1 MAKPRLAIVILHYG
15 EQDHTLQCLRSVADA
30 ATAAQDVCLTTTY
43 IVDNHAA
50 IEPLLWPREESKQP
64 KIIRSSSNLGFA
76 AGMNLG
82 IHAAVQEPCDY
93 LWLLNNDTVVDRASI
108 KNLVGHAESHPEQ
121 KWIGC
126 TMVDPATQRIATI
139 GGYHYSA
146 LLSAA
151 WPIKNSAENP
161 DYIDGAAMLLCAK
174 TARAMGG
181 LPVNNF
187 MYFEELHLARAL
199 QREGL
204 SWGVCEAARV
214 SHLGSVSTAT
224 LPLNK
229 KTYHLTTAALR
240 YTSQHAR
247 VFLLTVWCAR
257 LVKAVLDSAVAVNLG
272 GLTGFTRA
280 SLEHFFRRGDE
291 EITG

>member
-15 EQDHTLQCLRSVADA
+15 EQDHTLQCLRSVAEA
-30 ATAAQDVCLTTTY
+30 ATAALDVCSTATY

-50 IEPLLWPREESKQP
+50 TEPFQWSSEGPEHPE
-64 KIIRSSSNLGFA
+64 IIRSNSNLGFA
-76 AGMNLG
+76 SGMNLG

-108 KNLVGHAESHPEQ
+108 KNLVEHAVSHPEQ

-126 TMVDPATQRIATI
+126 TMVDRATQRIATI
-139 GGYHYSA
+139 GGYRYSA

-151 WPIKNSAENP
+151 WPITNSAENP

-174 TARAMGG
+174 TARALGG

-187 MYFEELHLARAL
+187 LYFEELHLARAL
-199 QREGL
+199 QQEGL
-204 SWGVCEAARV
+204 AWGVCEAARV
-214 SHLGSVSTAT
+214 SHLGGVSTAT

-257 LVKAVLDSAVAVNLG
+257 LVKATLDSAAALNLG
-272 GLTGFTRA
+272 GLKGFTRA
-280 SLEHFFRRGDE
+280 SLDHFFRQGSK

>member
-1 MAKPRLAIVILHYG
+1 MAKPRLAVVILHYG
-15 EQDHTLQCLRSVADA
+15 EQDHTLQCLRSVAEA
-30 ATAAQDVCLTTTY
+30 ATAAKDTCLTATY
-43 IVDNHAA
+43 IVDNDAA
-50 IEPLLWPREESKQP
+50 KEPLLWPGEESKQP

-76 AGMNLG
+76 SGMNLG
-82 IHAAVQEPCDY
+82 IHAAAQDPCDY

-108 KNLVGHAESHPEQ
+108 KNLAEHAESHPEQ

-126 TMVDPATQRIATI
+126 TIVDSATEHVVTV
-139 GGYHYSA
+139 GGYRYSA

-151 WPIKNSAENP
+151 WPIKNSGVTP

-174 TARAMGG
+174 TARALGG

-199 QREGL
+199 QREGR

-214 SHLGSVSTAT
+214 SHLGGASAAT

-229 KTYHLTTAALR
+229 KTYHSTIAAFR
-240 YTSQHAR
+240 YTRQHASA
-247 VFLLTVWCAR
+247 FILTVWCAR
-257 LVKAVLDSAVAVNLG
+257 LVKALLDSVAQLNLG

-280 SLEHFFRRGDE
+280 SLEHFFKRSDE

>member
-1 MAKPRLAIVILHYG
+1 MAKPRLAVVILHYG
-15 EQDHTLQCLRSVADA
+15 EQDHTLQCLRSVAEA
-30 ATAAQDVCLTTTY
+30 ATAARDVCLTATY
-43 IVDNHAA
+43 IVDNNAVA
-50 IEPLLWPREESKQP
+50 DPLQWPREEPKQP
-64 KIIRSSSNLGFA
+64 EIIRSNSNLGFA
-76 AGMNLG
+76 SGMNLG

-108 KNLVGHAESHPEQ
+108 KNLVEHAQSHPEQ

-126 TMVDPATQRIATI
+126 TMVDWATQRIATI
-139 GGYHYSA
+139 GGYRYSA

-151 WPIKNSAENP
+151 WPIKNSGVTP
-161 DYIDGAAMLLCAK
+161 DYIDGAAMMLCAK

-199 QREGL
+199 QQEGL

-214 SHLGSVSTAT
+214 SHLGGVSTAT

-240 YTSQHAR
+240 YTSRHASA
-247 VFLLTVWCAR
+247 FLLTVWCAR
-257 LVKAVLDSAVAVNLG
+257 LVKALFDSTAALNLG
-272 GLTGFTRA
+272 GLTGFIRA
-280 SLEHFFRRGDE
+280 SFEHFFRRGDE

>member
-1 MAKPRLAIVILHYG
+1 MAKPKLAVVILHYG
-15 EQDHTLQCLRSVADA
+15 EQDHTLQCLRSVAEA
-30 ATAAQDVCLTTTY
+30 ATAALDVCSTATY

-50 IEPLLWPREESKQP
+50 TEPFEWPGEDLGRP
-64 KIIRSSSNLGFA
+64 NIIKSSSNLGFA
-76 AGMNLG
+76 SGMNLG
-82 IHAAVQEPCDY
+82 IDAAIQDSCDY
-93 LWLLNNDTVVDRASI
+93 LWLLNNDTVVDPSSI
-108 KNLVGHAESHPEQ
+108 KNLVKHAQSHPEQ

-126 TMVDPATQRIATI
+126 TMLERATCRVATV
-139 GGYHYSA
+139 GGYRYSA

-151 WPIKNSAENP
+151 WPIKNNGESP

-174 TARAMGG
+174 TARTLGG

-204 SWGVCEAARV
+204 CWGVCEAARV
-214 SHLGSVSTAT
+214 SHLGGFSTAS
-224 LPLNK
+224 LPLDK

-240 YTSQHAR
+240 YTAQHAH
-247 VFLLTVWCAR
+247 VFLFTVWCAR
-257 LVKAVLDSAVAVNLG
+257 LVKAVLDSAAGLNLG

-280 SLEHFFRRGDE
+280 SLEHFFSRGDE
-291 EITG
+291 EVTG

>member
-1 MAKPRLAIVILHYG
+1 M
-15 EQDHTLQCLRSVADA
+15 
-30 ATAAQDVCLTTTY
+30 
-43 IVDNHAA
+43 
-50 IEPLLWPREESKQP
+50 
-64 KIIRSSSNLGFA
+64 GFA
-76 AGMNLG
+76 SGMNLG
-82 IHAAVQEPCDY
+82 IHAAVQESCDY
-93 LWLLNNDTVVDRASI
+93 LWLLNNDTVVDSASI
-108 KNLVGHAESHPEQ
+108 KNLVEHAESHPEQ

-126 TMVDPATQRIATI
+126 TMVDWSTNRVATI
-139 GGYHYSA
+139 GGYRYSA

-151 WPIKNSAENP
+151 RPIKNSGEFP

-214 SHLGSVSTAT
+214 SHLGGVSTAT

-240 YTSQHAR
+240 YTSQHASA
-247 VFLLTVWCAR
+247 FLLTVWCAR
-257 LVKAVLDSAVAVNLG
+257 LVKAVFDSVAAVNLG
-272 GLTGFTRA
+272 GLTGFSRA
-280 SLEHFFRRGDE
+280 SFEHFFRRGND